1 VDGATLLTDKSVN
14 DAPSVLRSSTVPSG
28 VNPESRNRNRSVAD
42 PVPDV
47 ATALTVAAYVP
58 PGTAAIVC
66 VSVPGPSRL
75 MATPVTAGVETCDTG
90 PLGFQ
95 DAGTPALQLSKSPFW
110 RMFAAPAWL
119 ALNSAAAARTR
130 PAASVAVGS
139 ALRMG
144 RES

>member
-14 DAPSVLRSSTVPSG
+14 DAASVLRSSTVPSG

-47 ATALTVAAYVP
+47 ATALTVAVYVP

-90 PLGFQ
+90 PLLNHR
-95 DAGTPALQLSKSPFW
+95 AGNPALQASKSPFW
-110 RMFAAPAWL
+110 RMFAAPACG
-119 ALNSAAAARTR
+119 ADRRIAATRMR